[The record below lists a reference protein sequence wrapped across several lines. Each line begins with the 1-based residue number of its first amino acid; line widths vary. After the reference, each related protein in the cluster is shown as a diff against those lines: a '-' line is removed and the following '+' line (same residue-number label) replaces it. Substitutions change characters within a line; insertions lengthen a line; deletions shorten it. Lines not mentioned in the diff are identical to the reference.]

1 MLYPNDI
8 EIKLGFDKIR
18 ELLEARCSSPLGKEM
33 VSKVRFSSNVD
44 LIKKLLAQTDEFS
57 KIIGSSISF
66 PSLAVID
73 IKPYLKKSKTEG
85 AFCLENEL
93 LEIAKTVFSY
103 HQSIEFFNS
112 NSKECPELYE
122 LGMNINSSLTLH
134 SKISATI
141 DEDARIRD
149 TASPRLL
156 EIRTSLKE
164 RYSQVRRSLQSIFK
178 KSVSD
183 GYVPEGAS
191 ITVRDGRMVIPI
203 LAEHKRRIPGFIHDE
218 SASGNTIFL
227 EPASV
232 LQGNNE
238 IRELE
243 YSEKREVIKIL
254 VNLTDQVRFH
264 LDELLEGI
272 SYLSKLDF
280 IKAKAKLSIEFGSC
294 IPTIDSSP
302 KLIWKNAKHPLLKI
316 SLEKEG
322 KKVVPLNI
330 GLTKEDRILIISGPN
345 AGGKSV
351 SLKTVGLLQYMI
363 QCGIPIM
370 VDEDSACGVF
380 NDILIDIGD
389 EQSLENDLSTYSS
402 HLKSMSQFLRK
413 GNSASLCLI
422 DEFGTGT
429 DPQFGGAIAQA
440 VLNQLNTLGVFGVV
454 TTHYSNIKHFAE
466 NAEGIINGAMRFDM
480 KKLEPLF
487 ELEMGKPGSS
497 FSLEIAKKTGLGNEV
512 IDYAKELIGEK
523 AIDVDDLINQLEKQ
537 KQQIASRDQKLKE
550 RETQVN
556 KLEKEYRSLK
566 EELDSNK
573 KAILSKAKEEAAKLL
588 KDTNKEI
595 EKTIRHIKSNNAQK
609 SETKKARERLNTLKD
624 SVVPKTEKNVIK
636 KVDTDDLKV
645 GDTVRIVDQD
655 VTGLITAIKGKDAE
669 VQIGLLKSKIKV
681 ERLEKIS
688 KGKEK
693 TIKKERV
700 STAHGLNLTSKLSE
714 FNTTLD
720 VRGKRAEEVMVEL
733 DQFLDDAILFG
744 LNEVKVLHGKGN
756 GILREVVRNYCKSQ
770 NYVSSVTD
778 EHVER
783 GGAGIS
789 VIQLK

>member
-8 EIKLGFDKIR
+8 EVKLGFDKIR
-18 ELLEARCSSPLGKEM
+18 ELIEARCSSPLGKEM
-33 VSKVRFSSNVD
+33 ISKVRFSSNVD

-57 KIIGSSISF
+57 KILSSSTSF

-73 IKPYLKKSKTEG
+73 IKPYLKKSRTEG

-93 LEIAKTVFSY
+93 LEIAKTVYSF

-112 NSKECPELYE
+112 KSTDFPELYE
-122 LGMNINSSLTLH
+122 LGSNINSSLALH
-134 SKISATI
+134 SRIFSTI
-141 DEDARIRD
+141 DEDGRIKD
-149 TASPRLL
+149 TASPKLS
-156 EIRTSLKE
+156 EIRNSLKE
-164 RYSQVRRSLQSIFK
+164 RYGQVRRSLQSIFK
-178 KSVSD
+178 QSVSD
-183 GYVPEGAS
+183 GFVPEGAS

-218 SASGNTIFL
+218 SASGNTVFL

-243 YSEKREVIKIL
+243 YSEKREIIRIL
-254 VNLTDQVRFH
+254 ISLTDQVRFN
-264 LDELLEGI
+264 LDELFDGI

-280 IKAKAKLSIEFGSC
+280 IRAKAKLSNEFGAT
-294 IPTIDSSP
+294 IPKIESTP
-302 KLIWKNAKHPLLKI
+302 QLIWKNACHPLLKI
-316 SLEKEG
+316 TLEKEG

-330 GLTKEDRILIISGPN
+330 QLTEENRILIISGPN

-351 SLKTVGLLQYMI
+351 SLKTVGLLQYMF

-370 VDEDSACGVF
+370 VEEDSVCGVF

-413 GNSASLCLI
+413 GNESSLCLI

-440 VLNQLNTLGVFGVV
+440 VLNQLNNLGVFGVV

-466 NAEGIINGAMRFDM
+466 NSKGIINGAMRFDM
-480 KKLEPLF
+480 KELEPLF
-487 ELEMGKPGSS
+487 ELEIGKPGSS
-497 FSLEIAKKTGLGNEV
+497 FSLEIAKKTGLGSDV
-512 IDYAKELIGEK
+512 ISYAKELIGEK
-523 AIDVDDLINQLEKQ
+523 AIDVDDLLNQLEKQ
-537 KQQIASRDQKLKE
+537 KQLIASRDQKLRE
-550 RETQVN
+550 REAQVN
-556 KLEKEYRSLK
+556 RLESEYRSLK

-573 KAILSKAKEEAAKLL
+573 KAILTKAKEEAAKLL

-609 SETKKARERLNTLKD
+609 SETKKARERLNSLKD
-624 SVVPKTEKNVIK
+624 SVITKPEIKIIK
-636 KVDTDDLKV
+636 KSDPDELKI
-645 GDTVRIVDQD
+645 GDTVKIIDQD
-655 VTGLITAIKGKDAE
+655 VIGLITAIKGKDAE

-681 ERLEKIS
+681 DRLEKIS
-688 KGKEK
+688 KWKEK
-693 TIKKERV
+693 SIKKERV
-700 STAHGLNLTSKLSE
+700 STSHGLNLTSKLSE

-720 VRGKRAEEVMVEL
+720 VRGKRAEEIMVEL

-770 NYVSSVTD
+770 NYVSSVAD

-789 VIQLK
+789 VILLK